1 MGGGLEGQD
10 AVFQVGEVTMLKEA
24 TLENGLDANWSYLL
38 ESQAR
43 QTVWVQ
49 TVSGV
54 GSVLSSKRH
63 ASYV

>member
-10 AVFQVGEVTMLKEA
+10 AVFQVGEGTMLKEA
-24 TLENGLDANWSYLL
+24 TPENGLDANWSYLL

-43 QTVWVQ
+43 RTVWVQ

-54 GSVLSSKRH
+54 GSVLSGKRH